1 MDADPLPDPDGA
13 RVALEEAAEA
23 RRSAV
28 RSTRRPVWID
38 VVLALTMAVTM
49 PLALLGQWVVAVVV
63 FVVGA
68 TVGVLADR
76 KFTRR
81 RGRILD
87 ARAMGARMLPYA
99 LVYGAI
105 FILTQFRAPA
115 AWQPWYALGVG
126 LFAAIGAFAWMRWE
140 ERYQARRIAAGDY
153 HRYDLL

>member
-1 MDADPLPDPDGA
+1 MGADPLPDPDGA
-13 RVALEEAAEA
+13 RAALEEAAEA

-28 RSTRRPVWID
+28 DSTRRPAWID
-38 VVLALTMAVTM
+38 AVLALTMAVTM

-63 FVVGA
+63 LVVGA

-87 ARAMGARMLPYA
+87 ARAMGARTLPYVLWYGA
-99 LVYGAI
+99 LVV
-105 FILTQFRAPA
+105 LTQFRPPA

-126 LFAAIGAFAWMRWE
+126 LFAGVSAFTWMRWE

-153 HRYDLL
+153 DRYDLL